1 MSNSSRMACSF
12 APAYFHHCRSNARM
26 SRSRSDRTCSLI
38 ALSTV
43 AAQGTAFAASMPTPP
58 GARPAW
64 NHTGVILR
72 QSKHSHRLESRSKQR
87 QAGSPAAEPACLRRC
102 EVMRRAGKDPA
113 LRLGLPTAT
122 HATITA
128 RARTPAAIRRSM
140 PPATA
145 RPTANGVP
153 RRTRELPEPS
163 GQAGSSPPRRGSPP
177 RRRRSRKFEKIV
189 ARQEGSLASFTRLRH
204 SRYGVMLLCSSSRG
218 RKIVRAVPT
227 GGGGVELVVDLA
239 GEVALE
245 AAQDLLGGLAFG
257 EPALHVGL
265 GRLVVA
271 QSGDHGPMQG
281 GIG

>member
-12 APAYFHHCRSNARM
+12 APAYFHHCRSNART

-102 EVMRRAGKDPA
+102 EVMRRAGEDPA

-140 PPATA
+140 PAATA

-163 GQAGSSPPRRGSPP
+163 GQAVAKPGAHLRAGGRHHAAGGAGSSKRSSHDRKGAWPASPGYGTAGTACRGRVRC
-177 RRRRSRKFEKIV
+177 RRRVK
-189 ARQEGSLASFTRLRH
+189 ALGATSFTRLRH
-204 SRYGVMLLCSSSRG
+204 SQILPIGSF
-218 RKIVRAVPT
+218 T
-227 GGGGVELVVDLA
+227 GSPEEALDCAHGFHLA
-239 GEVALE
+239 GPTL
-245 AAQDLLGGLAFG
+245 
-257 EPALHVGL
+257 
-265 GRLVVA
+265 
-271 QSGDHGPMQG
+271 
-281 GIG
+281 